1 MEIYR
6 QSRNYLY
13 WRDTHEN
20 RTALIQIHHFL
31 ATAGA
36 NYRTC
41 ISYALYLI
49 LISLSDTTDTETDTD
64 TNTETDSS
72 QQKTGDSGGWKPNIY
87 FHKIQ
92 NAHMCKI
99 PSIKG
104 LSSICCRWEQ
114 RETISGGQQRYE
126 KSQKHTTNQTDC
138 IMRWSIEICC
148 IIFQMQITLI
158 RIQKKRNLQVNWI
171 KTCIC

>member
-6 QSRNYLY
+6 QSQNYLY
-13 WRDTHEN
+13 RRDTHKN

-99 PSIKG
+99 PSIKDFP
-104 LSSICCRWEQ
+104 LSAADENN
-114 RETISGGQQRYE
+114 E
-126 KSQKHTTNQTDC
+126 KPSAEDSRGMRNHRNMNNQTDC